1 LAINRSLSKPSL
13 VELDAA
19 VYRTPSCALA
29 LLAAAAF
36 RIAWGKQFPTAVVC
50 FDDDL
55 DVCITHSK
63 LPIADRRV
71 TRTSRVEG

>member
-1 LAINRSLSKPSL
+1 
-13 VELDAA
+13 
-19 VYRTPSCALA
+19 LA

-55 DVCITHSK
+55 DVCITHLK
-63 LPIADRRV
+63 LPIAHRRV

>member
-1 LAINRSLSKPSL
+1 LAINRSLSKPPL

-19 VYRTPSCALA
+19 VYRTPSCTLA

-55 DVCITHSK
+55 DV
-63 LPIADRRV
+63 
-71 TRTSRVEG
+71 

>member
-1 LAINRSLSKPSL
+1 LAINRSLSKPPL

-36 RIAWGKQFPTAVVC
+36 RIAWGKQFTTAVVC

-55 DVCITHSK
+55 DVCITPLK
-63 LPIADRRV
+63 LPIAHRRV

>member
-1 LAINRSLSKPSL
+1 
-13 VELDAA
+13 
-19 VYRTPSCALA
+19 LA

-36 RIAWGKQFPTAVVC
+36 RIAWGKQFTTAVVC

-55 DVCITHSK
+55 DVCITPLK
-63 LPIADRRV
+63 LPIAHRRV